1 MSSPS
6 SAPPLDGA
14 PRDFPHPRAAG
25 CPFDLSPRMRALG
38 EEGPL
43 TRTRIWDGSTPWTV
57 TGHAEQ
63 RTLLADP
70 RLSVDPARPGY
81 PSPVAHH
88 GPRTDAGPDL
98 SFVLMD
104 DPEHTRLRRMVSGA
118 FTIKRIESLRPTVQ
132 TMVDRAVDDLLA
144 GPNPADLVQALAL
157 PIPSLVISELLGV
170 PYAEH
175 EFFQRNSKVIVSTT
189 ATNEERGA
197 AHAALG
203 DYLAELVA
211 ERVTDPREDLLS
223 RLAAQVA
230 AGALTAAEAA
240 AMGVLLLLAGHET
253 TANMISLGTLL
264 LLQHPD
270 QLALLRDTDDPKVI
284 DAAVEELLRYLTI
297 VHLGRRRT
305 ATEDIEIAGRTIRA
319 GDGVIL
325 LGELANRDP
334 AVFPDADRLDLT
346 RGDRRHQAFGL
357 GAHHCLGQ
365 PLARLELQ
373 VVYPTLLRRV
383 PTLRAAADLDAI
395 PFKQDAVI
403 YGLHALPVTW

>member
-1 MSSPS
+1 MSSS
-6 SAPPLDGA
+6 TAPADSVDV
-14 PRDFPHPRAAG
+14 RDFPHPRSTG
-25 CPFDLSPRMRALG
+25 CPFDLSPQMRDLAS
-38 EEGPL
+38 EGPV
-43 TRTRIWDGSTPWTV
+43 TRTRTWDGTTPWTI

-63 RTLLADP
+63 RTLLSDP
-70 RLSVDPARPGY
+70 RLSADSSRPGY
-81 PSPVAHH
+81 PSPVEHH
-88 GPRTDAGPDL
+88 GPRPEGGPDL

-104 DPEHTRLRRMVSGA
+104 DPEHLRLRRMVSGA
-118 FTIKRIESLRPTVQ
+118 FTIKRTEALRPTVQ
-132 TMVDRAVDDLLA
+132 AMVDRAIDDMLA

-170 PYAEH
+170 PYEDH
-175 EFFQRNSKVIVSTT
+175 QFFQDNSKVIVSTT
-189 ATNEERGA
+189 AGPEDRGT
-197 AHAALG
+197 AHKRLSA
-203 DYLAELVA
+203 YLDDLVG
-211 ERVTDPREDLLS
+211 EKIKRPSDDLLS

-230 AGALTAAEAA
+230 AGELTRTEAS

-270 QLALLRDTDDPKVI
+270 QLELLRSTDDPKVVE
-284 DAAVEELLRYLTI
+284 AAVEELLRYLSI

-305 ATEDIEIAGRTIRA
+305 ATEDIEIAGQTIKA

-334 AVFPDADRLDLT
+334 AVFPDGDRLDIT
-346 RGDRRHQAFGL
+346 RGNRHHQAFGA
-357 GAHHCLGQ
+357 GTHHCLGQ

-383 PTLRAAADLDAI
+383 PTLRLAGDVESV
-395 PFKQDAVI
+395 PFKHDAVI